1 MRHAP
6 DDLKTWVN
14 VWPVGTGDLDVDAI
28 QTTDNEV
35 MILLAMLN
43 GGRFITEQL
52 DSFESQTH
60 NAWRLVVSD
69 DGSVDS
75 GPDQIEA
82 WSRLH
87 PSRNVTL
94 VAGPQA
100 GFARNFLHLLAH
112 ADRSTRFVAFSDQDD
127 VWLPDKLARATA
139 ALAGVPESQPA
150 LYCGSTWICDH
161 RLSGRKVS
169 ERWAYPPSFRNALV
183 QNIAPGNTIM
193 LNRAAVRLLQAA
205 TRRAGEVPAHDWWAY
220 QVIAGAGG
228 HIIQDKTPSLLYRQH
243 GTNVIGANVGLRAH
257 LRRYWIVLRGHLRR
271 WNDLNIDALTRALPY
286 LTPENRQ
293 LVEDFAKARR
303 APILSRPRR
312 LHRLGIH
319 RQSRIGT
326 GLLWVAAVIGCL

>member
-1 MRHAP
+1 M
-6 DDLKTWVN
+6 
-14 VWPVGTGDLDVDAI
+14 
-28 QTTDNEV
+28 
-35 MILLAMLN
+35 
-43 GGRFITEQL
+43 
-52 DSFESQTH
+52 
-60 NAWRLVVSD
+60 
-69 DGSVDS
+69 
-75 GPDQIEA
+75 
-82 WSRLH
+82 
-87 PSRNVTL
+87 

-100 GFARNFLHLLAH
+100 GFARNFLQLLAH

-139 ALAGVPESQPA
+139 ALAAVPDSQPA

-161 RLSGRKVS
+161 QLSGRKAS

-205 TRRAGEVPAHDWWAY
+205 TRRAGEVSAHDWWAY
-220 QVIAGAGG
+220 QVVAGAGG
-228 HIIQDKTPSLLYRQH
+228 HIIQDTTPSLLYRQH

-271 WNDLNIDALTRALPY
+271 WNDQNIDALTRALPY

-293 LVEDFAKARR
+293 LVADFAKARR
-303 APILSRPRR
+303 APILTRPRR

-319 RQSRIGT
+319 RQSRLGT
-326 GLLWVAAVIGCL
+326 CLLWLAAVIGCL